1 MIFDFKMNRII
12 FGVGMGILF
21 AITLVLVVVFEV
33 DLFTILLLS
42 AVFILTL
49 NILMKRVANRAYQHV
64 HQLLFIYCDAE
75 SYLEHVQALYKS
87 GSRARKIFTGVK
99 WQNVIMAYVFTGDFD
114 KAEAEYAAFKES
126 FGEMAESQG
135 SMRFSHLIIEALLAL
150 FQYDLPRLDAALER
164 LEGDIERLKGPSQQ
178 YVRENPYSVYYM
190 IRRAKDLLESDPLD
204 THALVHEIEEA
215 NEFLR
220 TCLLYLLLKYEKVD
234 ETLMQ
239 PFNRVEGNTL
249 FFLDTQSKY

>member
-1 MIFDFKMNRII
+1 MIFDFKMNRLI
-12 FGVGMGILF
+12 FGIGMGILF
-21 AITLVLVVVFEV
+21 ALTLVLVVVFAV

-42 AVFILTL
+42 AVFILML

-75 SYLEHVQALYKS
+75 SYLEHVQALYKG

-99 WQNVIMAYVFTGDFD
+99 WQNVIMAYVFTGDFA
-114 KAEAEYAAFKES
+114 KAEAEYQTFKEQ
-126 FGEMAESQG
+126 FGQMAEGQG

-150 FQYDLPRLDAALER
+150 FQHQLPRLETALER

-190 IRRAKDLLESDPLD
+190 IHRAKTLLESDILD
-204 THALVHEIEEA
+204 THALVHELQEA

-220 TCLLYLLLKYEKVD
+220 TCLLYLLLKYDKVD
-234 ETLMQ
+234 ETLVQ
-239 PFNRVEGNTL
+239 PFNRMERNTL
-249 FFLDTQSKY
+249 FYLDGQRKF

>member
-1 MIFDFKMNRII
+1 MIFDFKMNRLI

-21 AITLVLVVVFEV
+21 ALTLVLVTVFEV

-49 NILMKRVANRAYQHV
+49 NILMKRIANRAYQHV

-99 WQNVIMAYVFTGDFD
+99 WQNVIMAYVFTGDFI
-114 KAEAEYAAFKES
+114 KAESEYVSFKEA
-126 FGEMAESQG
+126 FGPMAENHG

-150 FQYDLPRLDAALER
+150 FQNDLPRLESALER
-164 LEGDIERLKGPSQQ
+164 LEDDIERLKGPSQQ

-190 IRRAKDLLESDPLD
+190 IRRAQDLLKKDHID
-204 THALVHEIEEA
+204 THALVQELEEA

-220 TCLLYLLLKYEKVD
+220 TCLLYVLLKYEQVD
-234 ETLMQ
+234 ETLVQ
-239 PFNRVEGNTL
+239 PFNRMERNTL
-249 FFLDTQSKY
+249 FYLDTQRKF